1 MQGVAASF
9 VIASRAD
16 GKIGISARSL
26 GELNVQLVMEE
37 LGGGGHLTN
46 AACQLDV
53 EYSGRSRRNSKSRIR
68 IQNGKGKFIMKV
80 IFLKDVKG
88 KGKKGEVKEVS
99 VGYAQNFLLKNN
111 LAVEATAGNISKLEG
126 QKNRVAK
133 DAAEELAEAKVL
145 KEQID
150 KITVEMKAKSGEGG
164 RLFGSITTKQIAEA
178 LNKTEGIKVDRRKM
192 ELPDAIRALGF
203 TNVPIKIH
211 PEVTATLK
219 VHVIEE

>member
-1 MQGVAASF
+1 MR
-9 VIASRAD
+9 VI
-16 GKIGISARSL
+16 L
-26 GELNVQLVMEE
+26 
-37 LGGGGHLTN
+37 
-46 AACQLDV
+46 
-53 EYSGRSRRNSKSRIR
+53 
-68 IQNGKGKFIMKV
+68 
-80 IFLKDVKG
+80 LKDVKSIG
-88 KGKKGEVKEVS
+88 AKGDVKEVS

-111 LAVEATAGNISKLEG
+111 LAVEATPGNISKLEG

-145 KEQID
+145 QEQID

-203 TNVPIKIH
+203 TNVPIRIH

-219 VHVIEE
+219 VHVVEEG